1 MPFRTRP
8 VASPA
13 PRSKQPP
20 RKPTPRDTAFRK
32 ARTCYDH
39 LAGEAGVAVYEG
51 LVKRKAIVTSGD
63 SVTLTPAGRRLFA
76 ALGIDTDSLAR
87 QRRAFC
93 KTCLDWSERRP
104 HLARALGSALL
115 AAFEGR
121 GRVRRSRGSRVV
133 RVKGRGRKSWRDGWG
148 DSDPHPRPLSQGRG
162 ENAVVRLAQ
171 VLALGQAVVRH
182 RLRAHAVAALV
193 HELHVT
199 VGALH
204 LQEEVLVLLERGKR
218 HHETPGELRPGLL
231 GGGLARC
238 GITITVWGA
247 GGS

>member
-93 KTCLDWSERRP
+93 TACLDWSEGRP
-104 HLARALGSALL
+104 HLAGALGGALL

-121 GRVRRSRGSRVV
+121 GWVRPSECTLVV
-133 RVKGRGRKSWRDGWG
+133 RVTAEGERAMEGWISG
-148 DSDPHPRPLSQGRG
+148 
-162 ENAVVRLAQ
+162 
-171 VLALGQAVVRH
+171 
-182 RLRAHAVAALV
+182 
-193 HELHVT
+193 
-199 VGALH
+199 
-204 LQEEVLVLLERGKR
+204 
-218 HHETPGELRPGLL
+218 
-231 GGGLARC
+231 
-238 GITITVWGA
+238 
-247 GGS
+247 